1 MLIVGRKRK
10 VRRIMQVEKDHP
22 FIMAIVYIITFTE
35 EIASLI
41 IGFFMLFKQEY
52 AGAIVFFALPIAMNV
67 VWNIIWMKYEEIEID
82 DSDF

>member
-1 MLIVGRKRK
+1 VGRKRK
-10 VRRIMQVEKDHP
+10 VRRVMQVEKDHP
-22 FIMAIVYIITFTE
+22 FIMAIVYTITFTE

-41 IGFFMLFKQEY
+41 IGFFMVLKQEY
-52 AGAIVFFALPIAMNV
+52 AGAIVFFALPIVMNL